1 HRLTA
6 ARRLSQG
13 LPVVTPSRVGSR
25 AGDGNRS
32 GRSELRS
39 SRDIRMDAQ
48 ARAEHPARAF
58 TKLYMRDTAAKT
70 PTRTLRSWAIPPESR
85 KGCRMVEQSNGQS
98 KPEQTPSEDYRRGRR
113 GTFVIALVAVALLAG
128 LTRNLLSKALGQGDG
143 WHHIAWHDGGMFGGP
158 LSPAQIDDRID
169 RMTKHMAIEI
179 DATADQQAKVAAI
192 AKAAVA
198 DLRPL
203 REKAQ
208 AARAQAVAVL
218 TAPTIDRSAIERL
231 RAEQIGLAETA
242 SKRIVQAL
250 ADAADVLNPE
260 QRRKV
265 ADWIALGRPWWARW
279 HRG

>member
-1 HRLTA
+1 
-6 ARRLSQG
+6 
-13 LPVVTPSRVGSR
+13 
-25 AGDGNRS
+25 
-32 GRSELRS
+32 
-39 SRDIRMDAQ
+39 
-48 ARAEHPARAF
+48 
-58 TKLYMRDTAAKT
+58 
-70 PTRTLRSWAIPPESR
+70 
-85 KGCRMVEQSNGQS
+85 MVEQSNNRSSNADQVS
-98 KPEQTPSEDYRRGRR
+98 SEDYRRGRR

-128 LTRNLLSKALGQGDG
+128 LTGNLLSKAFGQGDG

-179 DATADQQAKVAAI
+179 DATADQQAKIATI

-208 AARAQAVAVL
+208 AARTQAVALL

-242 SKRIVQAL
+242 SKRIAQAL
-250 ADAADVLNPE
+250 ADTADVLSPE

-265 ADWIALGRPWWARW
+265 TDWMALGRPWWARW